1 VNLSYEKRLWRKGYR
16 YVAGVDEAGRG
27 PLAGPVVAAAVVFPP
42 QVKIQGLDDS
52 KQLSPKKREELFQ
65 LIRDKSLK
73 IGVGR
78 VSHRQI
84 DRLNI
89 GRANLLAMKIAVE
102 KLGGFADHLLIDG
115 ARNQVDSPLPQR
127 AINGGDRKCASIA
140 AASIIAKVTRD
151 RIMLR
156 YHEKYPEYRFD
167 RHKGY
172 GTEAHVRL
180 VARFGPCPIHRRSFS
195 PVNSLQGSRS
205 S

>member
-1 VNLSYEKRLWRKGYR
+1 MNLSYEKRLWRKGYR